1 MALPDHINDREFQK
15 FVEYDGLPAVRVV
28 IVSGGGGGGGSG
40 GYVPTNTSSTPLILD
55 GSTTITPAGEQREIL
70 YVASNGGLVTNTVN
84 PQIANGTIHGQELL
98 LVGTSDTDKIKLDQ
112 ANNLVLNG
120 DCTLKNGST
129 LLLFWNQTDWA
140 EISRNDL

>member
-1 MALPDHINDREFQK
+1 MVLLFEMLKILLLP
-15 FVEYDGLPAVRVV
+15 V
-28 IVSGGGGGGGSG
+28 
-40 GYVPTNTSSTPLILD
+40 TTSS
-55 GSTTITPAGEQREIL
+55 EFKF
-70 YVASNGGLVTNTVN
+70 N